1 MRTCLIC
8 DDHVLV
14 REALVGTVKM
24 SWPAIKISEAG
35 DFQSA
40 WVSAGSQPDLCIAD
54 LIMPGATPL
63 VGIQGIM
70 SAAPNTP
77 ILVVTGTED
86 DNLLMSLLKSGVAG
100 FAPKTASG
108 SIIEAAIRLIL
119 AGGRY
124 FPPRLADL
132 ASSWVDA
139 SPEQNPLILRDK
151 SLNNERDRDEAGL
164 LAQLTTRQRDVLKL
178 VCAGQ
183 SNKEIARA
191 LGLAPSTVKTHLE
204 HLMET
209 LGVSNRTEATM
220 KAHHLKIL

>member
-1 MRTCLIC
+1 MQSCLIC

-14 REALVGTVKM
+14 REALVGTVRM
-24 SWPAIKISEAG
+24 SWPSIEISEAG
-35 DFQSA
+35 DFSSA
-40 WVSAGSQPDLCIAD
+40 WTKASAQPDFCIAD
-54 LIMPGATPL
+54 LIMPGASPL

-86 DNLLMSLLKSGVAG
+86 DALLLGLLKSGVAG

-124 FPPRLADL
+124 FPPRLADIAGSWI
-132 ASSWVDA
+132 ASS
-139 SPEQNPLILRDK
+139 PRDEATLVRDT
-151 SLNNERDRDEAGL
+151 SLDNERDRREAGL
-164 LAQLTTRQRDVLKL
+164 LAQLTSRQIEVLKL

-191 LGLAPSTVKTHLE
+191 LGLAPSTVKTHME

-209 LGVSNRTEATM
+209 LGVTNRTEATM
-220 KAHHLKIL
+220 RAHRLKLF